1 MWQQDAHFGF
11 SLMAWS
17 FLFFIFCGHYV
28 FTIARA
34 DCFNV
39 FFFFFL
45 MFVLGDICAFYFNNV
60 SSVPFWLFVGIL
72 GEFGALFPWKWPQR
86 FKVIS
91 IERSERRKQGGK

>member
-1 MWQQDAHFGF
+1 MF
-11 SLMAWS
+11 SQLPELIVSM
-17 FLFFIFCGHYV
+17 C
-28 FTIARA
+28 
-34 DCFNV
+34 
-39 FFFFFL
+39 FFFFL